1 MAMVTRNQ
9 LNKMNNVQVLLLAL
23 LKFYFYICFDLLIVG
38 LFLGLSN
45 IVLPLIYK

>member
-1 MAMVTRNQ
+1 MMISRRQ
-9 LNKMNNVQVLLLAL
+9 LDKLNNFQVILLAL
-23 LKFYFYICFDLLIVG
+23 LKFYFYICFDLLVIG

>member
-1 MAMVTRNQ
+1 MVARKQ
-9 LNKMNNVQVLLLAL
+9 LNEMNNVQILFLAL

>member
-1 MAMVTRNQ
+1 MVTRKQ
-9 LNKMNNVQVLLLAL
+9 LNNLNNFQVLLLAL

-45 IVLPLIYK
+45 IVMPLIYK

>member
-1 MAMVTRNQ
+1 MVTRKQ
-9 LNKMNNVQVLLLAL
+9 LNKMNNVQVITLAL

-45 IVLPLIYK
+45 IVMPLIYK